1 MIESQ
6 GIWRVIIANEET
18 RLSSASL
25 FFTYL
30 NILIDILS
38 QNCHCWAY
46 LIFIKDKNR
55 TTESKS
61 RWLQVLNEQ
70 LTRDRIRRRKEKKLI
85 TKNLNN
91 KVADIHKRP
100 CGYMNSSPIVI
111 VTCRL
116 EFDQHRKFFNCRL
129 DLWSLLY
136 FSGPFHFL
144 RWFLAL
150 LSQLGLRQQK
160 GFFNV

>member
-1 MIESQ
+1 LLNALQAFSKKNDKCWTWTGITWVWLKNEAQKSEFVEMIESQ

-61 RWLQVLNEQ
+61 R
-70 LTRDRIRRRKEKKLI
+70 
-85 TKNLNN
+85 
-91 KVADIHKRP
+91 
-100 CGYMNSSPIVI
+100 
-111 VTCRL
+111 
-116 EFDQHRKFFNCRL
+116 
-129 DLWSLLY
+129 
-136 FSGPFHFL
+136 
-144 RWFLAL
+144 
-150 LSQLGLRQQK
+150 
-160 GFFNV
+160 